1 MIRINLLPV
10 KELMAAVQRR
20 RELTLGSI
28 VLGAAALILIGLFLY
43 QSYELS
49 ALNSELV
56 DLRSEIQ
63 ALNTKVKQVG
73 QLQNR
78 IKEFNARH
86 KVIDDLN
93 KKKAGP
99 VGVMESL
106 AGAAPTR
113 LWLTEFRESGGRAT
127 MVGFAAD
134 NQTVAEFLTALAKTD
149 YFREVELVETTQAP
163 PDAGPYKRFSVRA
176 AVLYLPQA
184 PAAPAAAA
192 PAPVKGEKKS

>member
-28 VLGAAALILIGLFLY
+28 VLGGAALILIGFFLY

-49 ALNSELV
+49 ARNSELV
-56 DLRSEIQ
+56 GLRSEIQ
-63 ALNTKVKQVG
+63 ALNIKVKQVG

-93 KKKAGP
+93 QKKAGP

-106 AGAAPTR
+106 AAATPAR
-113 LWLTEFRESGGRAT
+113 LWLTEFREIGGRAT
-127 MVGFAAD
+127 ILGFAAD
-134 NQTVAEFLTALAKTD
+134 NQTVAEFLTALDKTD
-149 YFREVELVETTQAP
+149 YFREVELVETTQAA

-176 AVLYLPQA
+176 AVLYSPRA
-184 PAAPAAAA
+184 TAAPAAGPPA
-192 PAPVKGEKKS
+192 PAKGEKKS